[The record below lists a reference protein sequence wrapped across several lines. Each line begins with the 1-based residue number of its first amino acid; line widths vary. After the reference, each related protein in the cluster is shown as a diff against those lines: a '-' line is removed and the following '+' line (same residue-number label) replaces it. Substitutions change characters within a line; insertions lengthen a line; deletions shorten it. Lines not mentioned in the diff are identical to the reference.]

1 MELHANTQS
10 HRQLTIPSSSVHA
23 TQVEIYIYSI
33 CFVLKQMKAH
43 QIVLLGRPKIYT
55 VKYKAEIETHIR
67 LITSYG
73 LITLKKTFGGK
84 RLIECNCNHSN
95 LPVCI
100 KRDYSHCFAS
110 IGNRYTSC
118 IRNAWWEEQTHTWCG
133 ALYLLYIDVI
143 MLLLLA
149 LGTHACTSSRCLH
162 QPPWVSAQYE
172 ENTRL

>member
-55 VKYKAEIETHIR
+55 VKYKAEIETHISGW
-67 LITSYG
+67 LLLMGSS
-73 LITLKKTFGGK
+73 LQKKLGGK

-118 IRNAWWEEQTHTWCG
+118 IRNAWWEEQTQTCCG

-149 LGTHACTSSRCLH
+149 LGIHACMSSRCLH
-162 QPPWVSAQYE
+162 QPPWVS
-172 ENTRL
+172 T

>member
-1 MELHANTQS
+1 MYYLASALCIIENKIRTRSSRGSRGLVCIKSVAKNLKSLVQNVVRTLYIIQKDQVAAQNNSTWEMELHANTQS

-73 LITLKKTFGGK
+73 LITFKKNFWRQKT
-84 RLIECNCNHSN
+84 
-95 LPVCI
+95 
-100 KRDYSHCFAS
+100 
-110 IGNRYTSC
+110 NR
-118 IRNAWWEEQTHTWCG
+118 
-133 ALYLLYIDVI
+133 
-143 MLLLLA
+143 M
-149 LGTHACTSSRCLH
+149 
-162 QPPWVSAQYE
+162 
-172 ENTRL
+172 

>member
-10 HRQLTIPSSSVHA
+10 HRQLIIPSSSVHA

-110 IGNRYTSC
+110 IGATGIPHVSETPDEKNKHTPDVEHYIYYTS
-118 IRNAWWEEQTHTWCG
+118 
-133 ALYLLYIDVI
+133 
-143 MLLLLA
+143 MLSCYYCWL
-149 LGTHACTSSRCLH
+149 
-162 QPPWVSAQYE
+162 
-172 ENTRL
+172 